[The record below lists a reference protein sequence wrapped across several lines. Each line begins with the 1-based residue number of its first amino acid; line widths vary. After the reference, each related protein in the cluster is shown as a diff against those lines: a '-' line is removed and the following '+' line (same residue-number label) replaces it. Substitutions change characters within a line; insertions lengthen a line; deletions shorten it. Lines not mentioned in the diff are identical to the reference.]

1 MNVTREYITNQAYS
15 LFLNRSYEAVSMRE
29 LSKAVGFTKGTLYYH
44 FRNKEEMFTAVVDRY
59 LIVDE
64 LAPGDNT
71 TLIQFIELCTDRAR
85 RIIFRTLSSE
95 QTNFPINLLALFID
109 ALRHYPDF
117 SSKKNDFIFSEI
129 NKIKK
134 ILDQSISRG
143 EIRDNLNTSVI
154 AEMFFSIY
162 AGIAINLIQG
172 TLNRELAICQMKEQ
186 LLEFYKLIKA

>member
-1 MNVTREYITNQAYS
+1 MNDTHENITDQAYS

-29 LSKAVGFTKGTLYYH
+29 LSKAVGLTKGSLYYH
-44 FRNKEEMFTAVVDRY
+44 FRNKEEMFTAVVDKY
-59 LIVDE
+59 LIIDE

-71 TLIQFIELCTDRAR
+71 TIIQLIELCTDRAR
-85 RIIFRTLSSE
+85 RIVFRTLSSE
-95 QTNFPINLLALFID
+95 HANFPLNVLALFID

-134 ILDQSISRG
+134 ILDQAISRG
-143 EIRDNLNTSVI
+143 EIRDNINTSVI
-154 AEMFFSIY
+154 AEMFFALY
-162 AGIAINLIQG
+162 TGIAINLIQG

-186 LLEFYKLIKA
+186 LLEFYKLIKT